1 MGVCEQDENVDEIKR
16 FLDARYFSAS
26 ECCWRIFDMSLHKQS
41 PTVKRLSVHLNNK
54 QMIYYN
60 EKDNIQDI
68 LNLNVHTTTLIAWFE
83 MNKKEFECS

>member
-1 MGVCEQDENVDEIKR
+1 MP
-16 FLDARYFSAS
+16 
-26 ECCWRIFDMSLHKQS
+26 LHKQS

-68 LNLNVHTTTLIAWFE
+68 LNLNVLTTTLIA
-83 MNKKEFECS
+83 